1 MIPIK
6 SVWNKLTADPN
17 RPPERDQQSQVSD
30 SLMNELDFQIK
41 ELERL
46 ERENDLDKKR
56 KESGVDYSWLI
67 STPTKSYEVPQLE
80 RLELEGLC
88 YKVKPEETGK
98 VLNLFRDALFNEPK
112 PSELSRILRACIRQV
127 LEQRPKE
134 ETLASWVTKRS
145 LSLGSLRIR
154 PTSSKVSPSPGSGN
168 VQVDP
173 EIQTPTSV
181 THPYQSNTF
190 YGGRSVSLPEY
201 AHGYAR
207 GQDVDSLPV

>member
-1 MIPIK
+1 MIPLK

-17 RPPERDQQSQVSD
+17 RPPERNQQSQVSD

-41 ELERL
+41 ELEKL
-46 ERENDLDKKR
+46 ERENDQEKQR
-56 KESGVDYSWLI
+56 RETGVDYSWLI
-67 STPTKSYEVPQLE
+67 SAPTKYYEIPQLE

-88 YKVKPEETGK
+88 YQVKPEETGK

-112 PSELSRILRACIRQV
+112 PSELSRIMRACIRQT

-134 ETLASWVTKRS
+134 ESLAAWVTKRS

-154 PTSSKVSPSPGSGN
+154 PISSKVSPSPGSGN

-173 EIQTPTSV
+173 EMQATTTVPHS
-181 THPYQSNTF
+181 YRSNAF
-190 YGGRSVSLPEY
+190 YGGRAVSLPEY
-201 AHGYAR
+201 KHKYPG
-207 GQDVDSLPV
+207 GQDVDTLPV